1 MSWKALIRALYLLSL
16 ASLLA
21 TPAFAAQNAGKI
33 SGVVLDSA
41 GTPQMGASVLIA
53 SEKLPASSPFDL
65 LTNDRGRFSTEI
77 LPAGDYSLKVTLAGF
92 LPAMEQ
98 HIRVTAER
106 TTLVQIVLGS
116 VFSSFEQLRRH
127 PDQKISADDWT
138 WVLRASPDNRSVLRW
153 TDGPLVSDA
162 QMSGVETSAQKQRD
176 RVQMELTSG
185 SDHPGS
191 IGAAADS
198 PGTAVV
204 YDLGVGSTARLLM
217 AGQFSYSDET
227 PGGGFAAEWLPS
239 GEAGAGPKMV
249 LEARESQLGP
259 TGPIFRGLRIADSDQ
274 FAVGDRV
281 SIRYGAEFLAAGFGG
296 TTQALR
302 PHGEVAVRLSPTWL
316 ASVIVASRS
325 PEEETGSQTALQSAL
340 DSLDDFPTLMMRDG
354 RPVLENGWH
363 EEFSVDHALG
373 KDSDISAAIF
383 HDQSTHTA
391 VIGKGNG
398 VGTDFLQDYLSDVFA
413 YDGGTSGSAGARVA
427 YRQRLNDSLSTT
439 LVYAYAGTLAPYES
453 SDVAILRNELS
464 TQYRHSV
471 SARVTAQLPRLGTKL
486 STGYKWING
495 ESVARVDAYGESLY
509 HIDPYLSMEVRQ
521 PLPKLFPCHME
532 IMANVGN
539 LLAQGYVPLAT
550 KDGDVILVPS
560 YRYFTG
566 GLSLQ
571 F

>member
-1 MSWKALIRALYLLSL
+1 MRLKAAIRGLVLSL
-16 ASLLA
+16 PAFLVA
-21 TPAFAAQNAGKI
+21 MPAFAAQDAGKI
-33 SGVVLDSA
+33 SGLVTDAS
-41 GTPQMGASVLIA
+41 GTPQMGASVLISA
-53 SEKLPASSPFDL
+53 EKLPVSSPFDL

-77 LPAGDYSLKVTLAGF
+77 LPVGAYTLKVTLAGF

-98 HIRVTAER
+98 HIRVTDQR

-116 VFSSFEQLRRH
+116 VFSSFDQLRRH
-127 PDQKISADDWT
+127 ADQRISADDWT

-162 QMSGVETSAQKQRD
+162 QLSGAETAAQKQHD
-176 RVQMELTSG
+176 RVQMQLTSG
-185 SDHPGS
+185 SDRPGS
-191 IGAAADS
+191 IGAVADS

-204 YDLGVGSTARLLM
+204 YDMGVGSTARLLM
-217 AGQFSYSDET
+217 AGQFSYSDEAS
-227 PGGGFAAEWLPS
+227 GGGFAAEWLPS
-239 GEAGAGPKMV
+239 GEAGAGPRMV

-259 TGPIFRGLRIADSDQ
+259 NGPTFRGLRVSDSDA
-274 FAVGDRV
+274 FNVGDRV
-281 SIRYGAEFLAAGFGG
+281 SIRYGAEFLAAGFSG

-302 PHGEVAVRLSPTWL
+302 PHGEVAVRLAPTWL
-316 ASVIVASRS
+316 ASALVASRA
-325 PEEETGSQTALQSAL
+325 PDEETGNQSALQSAL

-363 EEFSVDHALG
+363 EEFAIDHALG
-373 KDSDISAAIF
+373 KDSDISAAVF

-391 VIGKGNG
+391 LIGRGNSSG
-398 VGTDFLQDYLSDVFA
+398 PDFLQDYLSDVFA
-413 YDGGTSGSAGARVA
+413 YDGGASSSAGARIA
-427 YRQRLNDSLSTT
+427 YRQRINDSLSTT
-439 LVYAYAGTLAPYES
+439 FVYAYAGTLAPGED
-453 SDVAILRNELS
+453 SDAAILRNELA

-471 SARVTAQLPRLGTKL
+471 AGRVTAQIPRIGTRV
-486 STGYKWING
+486 SAGYKWING
-495 ESVARVDAYGESLY
+495 DSVSRVDAYGESLY
-509 HIDPYLSMEVRQ
+509 HIDPYLSMEIRQ

-550 KDGDVILVPS
+550 KDGEVVLVPS

>member
-1 MSWKALIRALYLLSL
+1 MSCKALLRLLSLTSL

-21 TPAFAAQNAGKI
+21 IPALSAQNVGKI
-33 SGVVLDSA
+33 SGLVLDSA
-41 GTPQMGASVLIA
+41 GTPQLGASVLISA
-53 SEKLPASSPFDL
+53 EALPTYTPFDL
-65 LTNDRGRFSTEI
+65 LTNDRGRFSTGT
-77 LPAGDYSLKVTLAGF
+77 LPVGEYTLKVTLAGF

-98 HIRVTAER
+98 HIRVTNER

-116 VFSSFEQLRRH
+116 VFSSFEQLRRR

-138 WVLRASPDNRSVLRW
+138 WVLRSSPDNRSVLRW

-162 QMSGVETSAQKQRD
+162 EMSGVESAAQKQRD
-176 RVQMELTSG
+176 SVQMQLTSG

-198 PGTAVV
+198 PGTAIV
-204 YDLGVGSTARLLM
+204 YDLGLGSTARLLM
-217 AGQFSYSDET
+217 AGQFSYSSDT

-239 GEAGAGPKMV
+239 GEVGAGPRMV
-249 LEARESQLGP
+249 LEARESQIGP
-259 TGPIFRGLRIADSDQ
+259 TGPIFRGLRVSDSDQ
-274 FAVGDRV
+274 FALGDRV
-281 SIRYGAEFLAAGFGG
+281 SIRYGAEFLAAGFEG

-325 PEEETGSQTALQSAL
+325 PEEETGSQSPLQSAL
-340 DSLDDFPTLMMRDG
+340 DSLDDFPTLMVRDG

-363 EEFSVDHALG
+363 EEFAIDHALG
-373 KDSDISAAIF
+373 KDSDISAAVF
-383 HDQSTHTA
+383 HDRSTHTA
-391 VIGKGNG
+391 LIGRGNPSG
-398 VGTDFLQDYLSDVFA
+398 PEFLQDSLSDVFA
-413 YDGGTSGSAGARVA
+413 YDGGISASGGVRVA
-427 YRQRLNDSLSTT
+427 YRQRLSDNLSTT
-439 LVYAYAGTLAPYES
+439 LVYAYAGALAPDED
-453 SDVAILRNELS
+453 SDVAVLRNELS
-464 TQYRHSV
+464 TRYRHSLA
-471 SARVTAQLPRLGTKL
+471 ARVTTQIPRLGTKV

-495 ESVARVDAYGESLY
+495 DSASRVDAYGESIY

-521 PLPKLFPCHME
+521 PLPKAFPCHME
-532 IMANVGN
+532 ILANVGN

-550 KDGDVILVPS
+550 KDGEVVLVPS
-560 YRYFTG
+560 YRFFTG

>member
-1 MSWKALIRALYLLSL
+1 MSWKAAIRVLGLSSL
-16 ASLLA
+16 ASFLA
-21 TPAFAAQNAGKI
+21 MPGFAAQNAGKI
-33 SGVVLDSA
+33 SGVVVDSA
-41 GTPQMGASVLIA
+41 GTPQMGASIVIAPEKLIA
-53 SEKLPASSPFDL
+53 ATSLDL
-65 LTNDRGRFSTEI
+65 LTNDRGRFSSQV
-77 LPAGDYSLKVTLAGF
+77 LPVGEYTLKVTLAGF

-98 HIRVTAER
+98 HIRVADQR

-116 VFSSFEQLRRH
+116 VFSSFEQLRRQ

-162 QMSGVETSAQKQRD
+162 DMSGIEAAAHKQQD
-176 RVQMELTSG
+176 RVQMQLTSG

-191 IGAAADS
+191 IGAVADS

-204 YDLGVGSTARLLM
+204 YDMEIGSTAHLLM
-217 AGQFSYSDET
+217 AGQFSYGGQT

-239 GEAGAGPKMV
+239 GEAGAGPRMV

-259 TGPIFRGLRIADSDQ
+259 TGPIFRGLRISDSDQ
-274 FAVGDRV
+274 FALGDRV
-281 SIRYGAEFLAAGFGG
+281 NIRYGAEFLAAGFEG

-302 PHGEVAVRLSPTWL
+302 PHGEVAVRISPTWL
-316 ASVIVASRS
+316 ASAIVASRS

-340 DSLDDFPTLMMRDG
+340 DSLDDFPVLMVRDG

-363 EEFSVDHALG
+363 EELALDHAVG
-373 KDSDISAAIF
+373 KDSDISAAVF
-383 HDQSTHTA
+383 HDDSTHTA
-391 VIGKGNG
+391 IIGR
-398 VGTDFLQDYLSDVFA
+398 GTGSRPDFLQDYLSDVFA
-413 YDGGTSGSAGARVA
+413 YDGGGFSSTGARVA
-427 YRQRLNDSLSTT
+427 YRQRITNSFSSTI
-439 LVYAYAGTLAPYES
+439 VYAYAGALAPTED

-471 SARVTAQLPRLGTKL
+471 SARLTAQVPRLGTKIT
-486 STGYKWING
+486 TGYKWING
-495 ESVARVDAYGESLY
+495 DTVSRIDSYGESLY

-532 IMANVGN
+532 IMANIGN

-550 KDGDVILVPS
+550 KDGEVVLVPS
-560 YRYFTG
+560 YRFFTG

>member
-1 MSWKALIRALYLLSL
+1 LNWKAAILVCGLSSL
-16 ASLLA
+16 ASWSA
-21 TPAFAAQNAGKI
+21 TPAFAADNAGKI
-33 SGVVLDSA
+33 SGVVVDSA
-41 GTPQMGASVLIA
+41 GTPQMGASVVIS
-53 SEKLPASSPFDL
+53 SEKLSALVPLDL
-65 LTNDRGRFSTEI
+65 LTNDRGRFSSQV
-77 LPAGDYSLKVTLAGF
+77 LPVGDYTLKATLAGF

-98 HIRVTAER
+98 HIRVTDQR

-116 VFSSFEQLRRH
+116 VFSSFDQLRRH

-138 WVLRASPDNRSVLRW
+138 WVLRTSPDNRSVLRW

-162 QMSGVETSAQKQRD
+162 EMSGVESTSQTQRD

-191 IGAAADS
+191 IGAIGDS

-204 YDLGVGSTARLLM
+204 YDLGLGSTARLLM
-217 AGQFSYSDET
+217 AGQFSYSSEAS
-227 PGGGFAAEWLPS
+227 GGGFAAEWLPS
-239 GEAGAGPKMV
+239 GEAGTGPRMV

-259 TGPIFRGLRIADSDQ
+259 TGPIFRGLRISDSDQ
-274 FAVGDRV
+274 LALGDRV
-281 SIRYGAEFLAAGFGG
+281 SVRYGAEFLAAGLAG

-302 PHGEVAVRLSPTWL
+302 PHGELAVRLFPTWL

-325 PEEETGSQTALQSAL
+325 PEEEVGSQSPLQSAL
-340 DSLDDFPTLMMRDG
+340 DSLDDFPILMIRDG

-363 EEFSVDHALG
+363 EELSIDHGLG
-373 KDSDISAAIF
+373 KDSDISAAVF
-383 HDQSTHTA
+383 HDRSTHTA
-391 VIGKGNG
+391 LIGRGNNG
-398 VGTDFLQDYLSDVFA
+398 SPEFLQDSLSDVFA
-413 YDGGTSGSAGARVA
+413 YDGGTSGSTGARVA
-427 YRQRLNDSLSTT
+427 YRQRLTDT
-439 LVYAYAGTLAPYES
+439 LNATLIYAYAGTLAPIED
-453 SDVAILRNELS
+453 SDIAILRNELS

-471 SARVTAQLPRLGTKL
+471 AARLTAELPRLGTKV
-486 STGYKWING
+486 STSYKWING
-495 ESVARVDAYGESLY
+495 DSASRVDSYGESLY

-521 PLPKLFPCHME
+521 PLPRVFPCHME

-539 LLAQGYVPLAT
+539 LLAQGYIPLAT